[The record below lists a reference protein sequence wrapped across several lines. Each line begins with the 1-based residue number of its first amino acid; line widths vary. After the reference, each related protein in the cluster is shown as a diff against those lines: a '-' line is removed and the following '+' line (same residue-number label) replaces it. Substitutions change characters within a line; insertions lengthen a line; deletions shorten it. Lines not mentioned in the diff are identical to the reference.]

1 MREIKQINKD
11 KDSFFEYL
19 GDLFEPKPQL
29 DTQPI
34 ADLMDESIKK
44 IEQSKGEYFNTTNQT
59 GRVLDESKLSAEAQT
74 KLILELFR
82 SHGSKLAPHQVH
94 AMMPNN
100 WHLPVTSVR
109 RAITCLTPKYLT
121 KLGKDQM
128 VLGRFGRMVNC
139 WEVVK

>member
-44 IEQSKGEYFNTTNQT
+44 LEQVGEYFNTTYQT

>member
-1 MREIKQINKD
+1 MMEEIKRTD
-11 KDSFFEYL
+11 KLKADFFDYL
-19 GDLFEPKPQL
+19 DEVVPNTKQL

-44 IEQSKGEYFNTTNQT
+44 LESVGEYFNTTNQT